1 MEENDF
7 VLKEVGTSL
16 HIYLGFE
23 LSMAN
28 STALREML
36 NNYRGQDINR
46 IVFDASDLVFLS
58 SSGIRTILFAKQE
71 VGQEPEI
78 VFLNC
83 AKEIYET
90 FKITGLVDFFS
101 FMDDERKT
109 GDTDKGEAEDKEWE
123 KEYNDLRQKQLDN
136 YAAHNDVVV
145 YQMKLGQD
153 EDE

>member
-1 MEENDF
+1 MEGTDF
-7 VLKEVGTSL
+7 VLRKEGSTLQV
-16 HIYLGFE
+16 YLGFE
-23 LSMAN
+23 LSIDN
-28 STALREML
+28 SAELRKML
-36 NNYRGQDINR
+36 GGYRGQDISR

-123 KEYNDLRQKQLDN
+123 KEYNELRQKQLDN